1 MLPENLGYLFDVP
14 LLLRPSAPAIL
25 QEDVLLT
32 FRDLDERCNRVAN
45 ALGNLGIRRGDR
57 VALMFCND
65 YRFIESLLGA
75 MRLGAVPVPLN
86 IRMGDEAVIY
96 VIADS
101 EAVAV
106 IANSEMADRAQ
117 RLIPHVAGVRHLI
130 VDGEGG
136 GKVLNYDQ
144 MLQTASPSFARTKTA
159 PDEVCLQPYTSGSTG
174 KPKGVLLTH
183 GGQIWNTDLLC
194 KLEAFDDTERALVA
208 VPLYHKNAMVGAVK
222 PMLLCGGS
230 VVILPGF
237 EPVQVIRSIA
247 RYKVTYMTGVPAM
260 FSMILSQKEEL
271 CKNDVKSLR
280 YAVCGSAEVSEELV
294 ADFQAA
300 FPGAII
306 AESYGL
312 TEGGPD
318 PIGNCRYGLIK
329 RGSCGRQ
336 IPGSDV
342 KIVGQDGVTELG
354 PNEVGELVTRNPGLA
369 KGYWKLP
376 EVTKNKFRDGWLYTG
391 DLMRRD
397 EDGFFYFVGRKDDM
411 INVSGENVYPKEIV
425 DILLRHPH
433 VRDAFVV
440 PVRHPVKGAVP
451 VAFIVRSQT
460 GNISAEE
467 LKQVLPQ
474 IWRPVCLPTPHL
486 PPRRNAIERH
496 GKGEPGSS
504 GEARGGIRGER
515 SAWTSLI
522 YLSHHINVFWACDSC
537 ATKTVSLRFV
547 CRFAMSFYARMVRIG
562 CTEELLVRS

>member
-1 MLPENLGYLFDVP
+1 MLPQNLGHLFDVP
-14 LLLRPSAPAIL
+14 LQLQPTAPAVL
-25 QEDVLLT
+25 QDDVVLT
-32 FRDLDERCNRVAN
+32 FRDLDERCNRMAN
-45 ALGNLGIRRGDR
+45 ALATLGIRAGDR
-57 VALMFCND
+57 IALMFSND

-86 IRMGDEAVIY
+86 IRMGDEAILY

-101 EAVAV
+101 EAVAL
-106 IANSEMADRAQ
+106 IANSDMADRASC
-117 RLIPHVAGVRHLI
+117 LIPHVAGIRHFV
-130 VDGEGG
+130 VDGDAT
-136 GKVLNYDQ
+136 GKAINYNQ
-144 MLQTASPSFARTKTA
+144 MLQAASPGFARRKTA

-183 GGQIWNTDLLC
+183 GGQIWNTDVLC

-222 PMLLCGGS
+222 PMLLSGGS

-237 EPVQVIRSIA
+237 DPVQVIRSIA

-271 CKNDVKSLR
+271 LRNDVKSLR

-294 ADFQAA
+294 SEFQAA
-300 FPGAII
+300 FPEAII

-336 IPGSDV
+336 IPCSEV
-342 KIVGQDGVTELG
+342 KIVGEDGVTELG
-354 PNEVGELVTRNPGLA
+354 YNEVGELITRNPGLA

-376 EVTKNKFRDGWLYTG
+376 EVTKKKFRDGWLYTG

-397 EDGFFYFVGRKDDM
+397 EDGFFFFVGRKDDM

-425 DILLRHPH
+425 DILLRHPN
-433 VRDAFVV
+433 VRDASVV
-440 PVRHPVKGAVP
+440 PVRHPIKGTVP
-451 VAFIVRSQT
+451 VAFIVQSQNGST
-460 GNISAEE
+460 SAEE
-467 LKQVLPQ
+467 LKQFFLKYGAPYAY
-474 IWRPVCLPTPHL
+474 
-486 PPRRNAIERH
+486 PRRIYFLESMPLSGT
-496 GKGEPGSS
+496 GKVDRAQLAKLAAEFD
-504 GEARGGIRGER
+504 EKVQHETA
-515 SAWTSLI
+515 
-522 YLSHHINVFWACDSC
+522 
-537 ATKTVSLRFV
+537 
-547 CRFAMSFYARMVRIG
+547 
-562 CTEELLVRS
+562 

>member
-1 MLPENLGYLFDVP
+1 MLPRNVGYLFDVP
-14 LLLRPSAPAIL
+14 LQLRPTAPAIL
-25 QEDVLLT
+25 QDDVVLT
-32 FRDLDERCNRVAN
+32 FQDLEERCNRIAN
-45 ALGNLGIRRGDR
+45 ALVSLGTRPGDR
-57 VALMFCND
+57 VALMFSND
-65 YRFIESLLGA
+65 YHFVESLLGT

-86 IRMGDEAVIY
+86 IRMGNDAITY
-96 VIADS
+96 VVADS
-101 EAVAV
+101 EAVV
-106 IANSEMADRAQ
+106 LIANSGMAGRAQ
-117 RLIPHVAGVRHLI
+117 SLLPHLAGIRHFI
-130 VDGEGG
+130 VDGEAT
-136 GKVLNYDQ
+136 GKALSYQQ
-144 MLQTASPSFARTKTA
+144 MLQAASPLFTRRKTA

-237 EPVQVIRSIA
+237 DPVQVIRSIA

-271 CKNDVKSLR
+271 RKNDVKSLR

-294 ADFQAA
+294 AGFQAA
-300 FPGAII
+300 FPEAII

-336 IPGSDV
+336 IPGSEV
-342 KIVGQDGVTELG
+342 KIVGEDGVTEIG

-369 KGYWKLP
+369 QGYWKLP
-376 EVTKNKFRDGWLYTG
+376 EVTKKKFRDGWLYTG

-425 DILLRHPH
+425 DILLRHPN
-433 VRDAFVV
+433 VRDASVV
-440 PVRHPVKGAVP
+440 SVRHPVKGSVP
-451 VAFIVRSQT
+451 VAFIVPSQN
-460 GNISAEE
+460 GNTSADE
-467 LKQVLPQ
+467 LKQFFLKYG
-474 IWRPVCLPTPHL
+474 TPYAY
-486 PPRRNAIERH
+486 PRRIYFIDSMPLSGT
-496 GKGEPGSS
+496 GKVDRAHLAKLAAEFEEKVQHEP
-504 GEARGGIRGER
+504 A
-515 SAWTSLI
+515 
-522 YLSHHINVFWACDSC
+522 
-537 ATKTVSLRFV
+537 
-547 CRFAMSFYARMVRIG
+547 
-562 CTEELLVRS
+562 